1 MRYITVLGSTGS
13 IGVQTLEVLENLEGI
28 RPEGLS
34 TYSKIELLEQQARR
48 WRPKRVCAVVESRAR
63 DLKVRL
69 ADTSVEVLAG
79 KEGLLAL
86 ANGEESDTVVTGIV
100 GIAGLAPTL
109 AAVRA
114 GKRIALA
121 NKETLVTAG
130 DLVMREARRCGAEI
144 IPVDSEHSAVFQ
156 CLAARVNPENYEQEV
171 SAVILTASGGPF
183 FGRSRES
190 LADVTKAQALRH
202 PNWDMGA
209 KITIDSATLMNKGL
223 EVLEAA
229 HLFRMPPERIEV
241 VVHRQSIVHSMVR
254 FSDNAVIAQL
264 GVPDMK
270 LPIQYALTYPER
282 VNMTGNRLDFFSCG
296 PLTFDRPDT
305 ETFRCLALAYRAG
318 NIGGTMPAVLNGANE
333 EAVSLFL
340 QDKIRFLSIAD
351 MVEAAME
358 AHCPTAQP
366 TLEDIVQADIW
377 AREYVR
383 LKLHKIG

>member
-1 MRYITVLGSTGS
+1 MRNITVLGSTGS
-13 IGVQTLEVLENLEGI
+13 IGVQTLEVLAAMEDM
-28 RPEGLS
+28 RPDGLS
-34 TYSKIELLEQQARR
+34 AYSDTALLEQQARR
-48 WRPKRVCAVVESRAR
+48 FQPARVCVVCEDRAS

-69 ADTSVEVLAG
+69 ADTPVRVLTGA
-79 KEGLLAL
+79 EGLLEL
-86 ANGEESDTVVTGIV
+86 AGGGGSDTVVTGIV

-130 DLVMREARRCGAEI
+130 SLVMREAARCGAEI

-156 CLAARVNPENYEQEV
+156 CLAARVNAENYESEV
-171 SAVILTASGGPF
+171 DAVILTASGGPF

-190 LADVTKAQALRH
+190 LADVTREQALAH
-202 PNWDMGA
+202 PNWEMGA

-229 HLFRMPPERIEV
+229 HLFGLPLEKIEV
-241 VVHRQSIVHSMVR
+241 AVHRQSVVHSMVR
-254 FSDNAVIAQL
+254 FADNAVIAQL

-270 LPIQYALTYPER
+270 LPIQYALTYPRR
-282 VNMTGNRLDFFSCG
+282 VAMTGNELDLFSCG
-296 PLTFDRPDT
+296 PLTFERPDT
-305 ETFRCLALAYRAG
+305 DTFRCLELAYRAG
-318 NIGGTMPAVLNGANE
+318 KIGGTMPAVLNGANE

-340 QDKIRFLSIAD
+340 QDKIRFLSIAEL
-351 MVEAAME
+351 VESAMDV
-358 AHCPTAQP
+358 HQTVQNPQ
-366 TLEDIVQADIW
+366 LEDVFEADRW

-383 LKLHKIG
+383 GLLHTI

>member
-13 IGVQTLEVLENLEGI
+13 IGVQTLEVLENMEDI

-34 TYSKIELLEQQARR
+34 AYSDIVLLEQQARKFH
-48 WRPKRVCAVVESRAR
+48 PKYVCAVHEERAK
-63 DLKVRL
+63 DLKIKL
-69 ADTSVEVLAG
+69 ADTDIKVLSG
-79 KEGLLAL
+79 REGLLAI
-86 ANGEESDTVVTGIV
+86 ANGERSDTVVTGIV
-100 GIAGLAPTL
+100 GIAGLEPTL

-130 DLVMREARRCGAEI
+130 HLVMREAKRCGAEI

-156 CLAARVNPENYEQEV
+156 CLAARVNSEDYEKEV
-171 SAVILTASGGPF
+171 RAIILTASGGPF

-190 LADVTKAQALRH
+190 LADVTREQALKH

-229 HLFRMPPERIEV
+229 HLFQMPLERIEV

-254 FSDNAVIAQL
+254 FADNAVIAQL

-270 LPIQYALTYPER
+270 LPIQYAITYPKR
-282 VNMTGNRLDFFSCG
+282 VTMEGNALDFISCG
-296 PLTFDRPDT
+296 ALTFDKPDVD
-305 ETFRCLALAYRAG
+305 TFRCLSLAYRAG
-318 NIGGTMPAVLNGANE
+318 KMGGTMPAVLNGANE

-340 QDKIRFLSIAD
+340 QDKIRFLAIAD
-351 MVEAAME
+351 TVEAAME
-358 AHCPTAQP
+358 AHQP
-366 TLEDIVQADIW
+366 VAEPQLEEIMQADQW

-383 LKLHKIG
+383 SKVHKIG

>member
-13 IGVQTLEVLENLEGI
+13 IGVQTLEVLESMEGVC
-28 RPEGLS
+28 PEGLS
-34 TYSKIELLEQQARR
+34 AYSDIALLERQARKFH
-48 WRPKRVCAVVESRAR
+48 PKQVCVVCEERAKE
-63 DLKVRL
+63 LKIKL
-69 ADTSVEVLAG
+69 ADTDIRVLAG
-79 KEGLLAL
+79 QEGLLAV
-86 ANGEESDTVVTGIV
+86 ANGEKSDTVVTGIV

-130 DLVMREARRCGAEI
+130 SLVMNEAKRHGAEI
-144 IPVDSEHSAVFQ
+144 IPVDSEHSAIFQ
-156 CLAARVNPENYEQEV
+156 CLAARVNPEDYEKEV

-190 LADVTKAQALRH
+190 LATVTREQALKH

-229 HLFRMPPERIEV
+229 HLFRMPLERIEV
-241 VVHRQSIVHSMVR
+241 LVHRQSIVHSMVR
-254 FSDNAVIAQL
+254 FADNAVIAQL

-270 LPIQYALTYPER
+270 LPIQYAITYPKR
-282 VNMTGNRLDFFSCG
+282 MTMVGNAPDFCSCG
-296 PLTFDRPDT
+296 ALTFDHPDT
-305 ETFRCLALAYRAG
+305 DTFRCLPLAYRAG
-318 NIGGTMPAVLNGANE
+318 KIGGSMPTVLNGANE

-340 QDKIRFLSIAD
+340 QDKIRFLSIAEV
-351 MVEAAME
+351 VEAAMD
-358 AHCPTAQP
+358 AHKTVENPS
-366 TLEDIVQADIW
+366 LEDIMQTDVW

-383 LKLHKIG
+383 ANLHKIG

>member
-13 IGVQTLEVLENLEGI
+13 IGVQTLEVLESLEGI

-34 TYSKIELLEQQARR
+34 AYSDIALLEEQARKF
-48 WRPKRVCAVVESRAR
+48 RPKQVCVVCEERAKE
-63 DLKVRL
+63 LKIKL
-69 ADTSVEVLAG
+69 ADTDVRVLSG
-79 KEGLLAL
+79 KEGLLAV
-86 ANGEESDTVVTGIV
+86 ANGEMSDTVVTGIV

-109 AAVRA
+109 AAVQA

-130 DLVMREARRCGAEI
+130 NLVMREAKRCGAEI

-156 CLAARVNPENYEQEV
+156 CLAARVNPENYAQEV

-190 LADVTKAQALRH
+190 LAEVTREQALKH

-229 HLFRMPPERIEV
+229 HLFQMPLEKIEV
-241 VVHRQSIVHSMVR
+241 AVHRQSIVHSMVR
-254 FSDNAVIAQL
+254 FADNAVIAQL

-270 LPIQYALTYPER
+270 LPIQYALTYPKREKMKE
-282 VNMTGNRLDFFSCG
+282 NALDLFSCG
-296 PLTFDRPDT
+296 ALTFERADT

-318 NIGGTMPAVLNGANE
+318 KVGGSMPTVLNGANE

-340 QDKIRFLSIAD
+340 RDKIRFLDIAET
-351 MVEAAME
+351 VEAAMAE
-358 AHCPTAQP
+358 HKSIENP
-366 TLEDIVQADIW
+366 TLEEIMRTDAW

-383 LKLHKIG
+383 ANVHKIG

>member
-13 IGVQTLEVLENLEGI
+13 IGVQTLEVLESMEGVC
-28 RPEGLS
+28 PEGLS
-34 TYSKIELLEQQARR
+34 AYSDIALLERQARKF
-48 WRPKRVCAVVESRAR
+48 RPKQVCVVCEERAKE
-63 DLKVRL
+63 LKIKL
-69 ADTSVEVLAG
+69 ADTDIRVLAG
-79 KEGLLAL
+79 QEGLLAV
-86 ANGEESDTVVTGIV
+86 ANGEKSDTVVTGIV

-130 DLVMREARRCGAEI
+130 NLVMNEAKCHGAEI
-144 IPVDSEHSAVFQ
+144 IPVDSEHSAIFQ
-156 CLAARVNPENYEQEV
+156 CLAARVNPEDYEKEV

-190 LADVTKAQALRH
+190 LATVTREQALKH

-229 HLFRMPPERIEV
+229 HLFRMPLEQIEV
-241 VVHRQSIVHSMVR
+241 LVHRQSIVHSMVR
-254 FSDNAVIAQL
+254 FADNAVIAQL

-270 LPIQYALTYPER
+270 LPIQYAITYPKR
-282 VNMTGNRLDFFSCG
+282 MTMVGNVPDFCSCG
-296 PLTFDRPDT
+296 ALTFDHPDT
-305 ETFRCLALAYRAG
+305 DTFRCLPLAYRAG
-318 NIGGTMPAVLNGANE
+318 KIGGSMPTVLNGANE

-340 QDKIRFLSIAD
+340 QDKIRFLSIAEL
-351 MVEAAME
+351 VEAAMD
-358 AHCPTAQP
+358 AHKTVENPS
-366 TLEDIVQADIW
+366 LEDIMQTDVW

-383 LKLHKIG
+383 ANLHKIG